1 MNAPAPIV
9 HPPRLPMRDPYAPPG
24 ATIGGDHVR
33 SPLYSP
39 LQVAAGAFVGGPVG
53 LAYFLW
59 SNFRALGK
67 HDAARWT
74 AIAGALLMVLLCLLL
89 PVLPERMPSWPVTLL
104 YMVTG
109 RYVAERFQLTK
120 DAIAVSADHDF
131 QSSWKVFGIGVLCL
145 IASLVLL
152 IGPLVALAML
162 GVWDPLGLMQLQ
174 PG

>member
-1 MNAPAPIV
+1 MNAPAPIAR
-9 HPPRLPMRDPYAPPG
+9 PPLRDPYAPPRAAIDPG
-24 ATIGGDHVR
+24 HARADV
-33 SPLYSP
+33 YSP

-59 SNFRALGK
+59 ANFRALGNR
-67 HDAARWT
+67 DAARWT
-74 AIAGALLMVLLCLLL
+74 AIAGALLMVTLCLLL
-89 PVLPERMPSWPVTLL
+89 PVLPERMPSWPITLL
-104 YMVTG
+104 YMATG

-131 QSSWKVFGIGVLCL
+131 QSSWKVLGIGLLCL

-162 GVWDPLGLMQLQ
+162 GVWDPLALLQ
-174 PG
+174 VPLG